1 MNKPIILYYAIQGF
15 QKGTLDLIQNEFNV
29 VTLPDPDHDS
39 VEILEEAHVVF
50 APMGFSFDK
59 NKIDMAKNLQVIGS
73 PTTST
78 AHIDVDYAK
87 QKNIVICSLQDQQV
101 FLDSIT
107 PTAELTWGLI
117 LSVIRCIP
125 DAFESVCQGKW
136 NSQDYGKQT
145 PRMLSK
151 MSIGIIGL
159 GRLGRWV
166 AKYAKAFK
174 MDVYYYD
181 PFVSD
186 AQFTRCEDLYGL
198 ARKSD
203 IVTVHVHISE
213 DTKNLIDDKFISAM
227 KKGSYI
233 FNTSRGGIVNESDL
247 LEGLLSG
254 HIAGAGLDMLEGEHL
269 PGFYNDLKDNPL
281 IKYAQS
287 HSNLIIT
294 PKIGGS
300 TVDAWEITECRVVE
314 LIIDELK
321 KRGTINEYH

>member
-1 MNKPIILYYAIQGF
+1 MIKPTVLYYAIQDF
-15 QKGTLDLIQNEFNV
+15 QEGTLDFIRSKFDI
-29 VTLPDPDHDS
+29 VTLPDPGHDT
-39 VEILEEAHVVF
+39 VEILEEAHVII
-50 APMGFSFDK
+50 APMGYSFDK
-59 NKIDMAKNLQVIGS
+59 NKIDIAKKLQVIGS

-117 LSVIRCIP
+117 LSVIRWIP
-125 DAFESVCQGKW
+125 DSFESVCQGEW
-136 NSQDYGKQT
+136 SSQDYGKQT

-166 AKYAKAFK
+166 AKYAKAFQ

-186 AQFTRCEDLYGL
+186 AQLARCEDLYEL

-203 IVTVHVHISE
+203 IVTVHVHISK
-213 DTKNLIDDKFISAM
+213 DTKNLIDNKFISAM

-254 HIAGAGLDMLEGEHL
+254 HLAGAGLDMLEGEHL
-269 PGFYNDLKDNPL
+269 PGFCSGLTDNPL

-287 HSNLIIT
+287 HNNLIIT
-294 PKIGGS
+294 PKIGGC
-300 TVDAWEITECRVVE
+300 TVDAWEITERRVVE
-314 LIIDELK
+314 LVIEELK
-321 KRGTINEYH
+321 KRGTINEYL